1 MRNES
6 LIILGNG
13 QSLANF
19 DLNSLDNLHTFGLN
33 GAYNYYQNIQ
43 WFPKYYGGFI
53 RGPNKWDDLIEFVH
67 ENYLKID
74 RFFFLKSYGEKHFT
88 NEGRITLL
96 NKSFPK
102 EININADKYA
112 LPITVELDLA
122 YQELENENIT
132 NLDEI
137 TEENCLLI
145 DKLNYQGIKKY
156 FLHQPLTSDDYI
168 TLPRYKVSWIPP
180 ISFDEF
186 IYPGGVAGVIACLVG
201 YLMGYR
207 KIILLG
213 MDCEWIVNNNIVDTT
228 KTYGFSNYFA
238 NKEYNIKD
246 FCESCT
252 PESLQQMHLTSWQ
265 NLKEMIEINN
275 LDLEIINCT
284 PNSKMRFFPM
294 QDFSIN
300 NVI

>member
-1 MRNES
+1 MISEP

-13 QSLANF
+13 KSLANF
-19 DLNSLDNLHTFGLN
+19 DLNRLGHLHTFGLN
-33 GAYNYYQNIQ
+33 GAYNYYNQIQ
-43 WFPKYYGGFI
+43 WFPKYYGGFV
-53 RGPNKWDDLIEFVH
+53 RGPNKWDDLTEFVH

-74 RFFFLKSYGEKHFT
+74 RFFFLKSYGKRYFT

-96 NKSFPK
+96 NKVFPT
-102 EININADKYA
+102 EITINGDKYA
-112 LPITVELDLA
+112 LPITIELDMA
-122 YQELENENIT
+122 YKELQNENIT

-137 TEENCLLI
+137 TDENCLLI

-156 FLHQPLTSDDYI
+156 FLRQPLTDSDYI
-168 TLPRYKVSWIPP
+168 TLPRYKTSWIPP
-180 ISFDEF
+180 ISFEEF

-201 YLMGYR
+201 YLLGYK

-213 MDCEWIVNNNIVDTT
+213 MDCEWIVNNNIVDTN
-228 KTYGFSNYFA
+228 KTYWFTNYFS
-238 NKEYNIKD
+238 NKEYNIKE

-265 NLKEMIEINN
+265 NLKEMIQINN

-284 PNSKMRFFPM
+284 PNTKLTCFEQR
-294 QDFSIN
+294 DFDLTIN
-300 NVI
+300 